1 MLKLISACRLDEDQL
16 LSEVLRYIILKGP
29 ATAYR
34 IARDLNLH
42 FTQAYRKAARL
53 ERFGMARRAANH
65 RGSMFEATERGIVM
79 CYYFGCDNW
88 EILINKLAARHR
100 LPGPVLRAFLDTY
113 LDHFKN
119 DAVVE
124 DIPVMAFYAAYRGM
138 EIPQELASAVA
149 RFLPKA
155 AHVSY

>member
-16 LSEVLRYIILKGP
+16 LSEVLRYIILKRP

-65 RGSMFEATERGIVM
+65 RGSMFEAAERGIVM
-79 CYYFGCDNW
+79 CYYFGCANW
-88 EILINKLAARHR
+88 EILINKLAARHK
-100 LPGPVLRAFLDTY
+100 LPRPVLRAFLDTY

-119 DAVVE
+119 DAVRDDNPLLV
-124 DIPVMAFYAAYRGM
+124 
-138 EIPQELASAVA
+138 
-149 RFLPKA
+149 
-155 AHVSY
+155 

>member
-1 MLKLISACRLDEDQL
+1 
-16 LSEVLRYIILKGP
+16 
-29 ATAYR
+29 
-34 IARDLNLH
+34 
-42 FTQAYRKAARL
+42 
-53 ERFGMARRAANH
+53 
-65 RGSMFEATERGIVM
+65 
-79 CYYFGCDNW
+79 
-88 EILINKLAARHR
+88 
-100 LPGPVLRAFLDTY
+100 LRAFLDTY

-119 DAVVE
+119 DAVVD

>member
-1 MLKLISACRLDEDQL
+1 MLKLFSACRFDEDQL

-53 ERFGMARRAANH
+53 EHFGMARRAANC
-65 RGSMFEATERGIVM
+65 RGSTFEATERGIVM
-79 CYYFGCDNW
+79 CYYFGCAHW
-88 EILINKLAARHR
+88 EILIDKLAARHR
-100 LPGPVLRAFLDTY
+100 LPGPVLRAFLDAY

-119 DAVVE
+119 DAVVD
-124 DIPVMAFYAAYRGM
+124 DIPVMAFYATYRGM
-138 EIPQELASAVA
+138 EIPAELASVVA

-155 AHVSY
+155 AYVSY

>member
-53 ERFGMARRAANH
+53 ERFGMARRTANH
-65 RGSMFEATERGIVM
+65 RGSMFEATERGIVI
-79 CYYFGCDNW
+79 CYYFGCANW
-88 EILINKLAARHR
+88 EPLIDKLAARHR
-100 LPGPVLRAFLDTY
+100 LPGPILRAFLDAY

-119 DAVVE
+119 DAVVD

-138 EIPQELASAVA
+138 EIPAELASVVA
-149 RFLPKA
+149 RYLPKA
-155 AHVSY
+155 AYVSY

>member
-65 RGSMFEATERGIVM
+65 RGSMFEATERGVVM
-79 CYYFGCDNW
+79 CYYFGCAHW
-88 EILINKLAARHR
+88 EILIDKLVARHR
-100 LPGPVLRAFLDTY
+100 LPGPVLRAFLDAY
-113 LDHFKN
+113 LDYFKN
-119 DAVVE
+119 DAVVD

-138 EIPQELASAVA
+138 EIPAELAFVVA

-155 AHVSY
+155 AYVSY

>member
-53 ERFGMARRAANH
+53 ESLGMTRRTANH

-79 CYYFGCDNW
+79 CYYFGCVNR
-88 EILINKLAARHR
+88 ELLIDMLAARHR
-100 LPGPVLRAFLDTY
+100 LPRPVLRAFLDAY

-119 DAVVE
+119 DAVV
-124 DIPVMAFYAAYRGM
+124 DDVPVMAFYATYRGM
-138 EIPQELASAVA
+138 EIPEELASAVA
-149 RFLPKA
+149 RYLPLA
-155 AHVSY
+155 DC